1 MPDKIRILIADDH
14 EVVRKG
20 LALVLRQEPDF
31 EIVGEAH
38 NGPEAVQRG
47 RELCPDVLL
56 LDFKMPGMN
65 GDEVARQVRQHCP
78 QTRFVI
84 LSGAE
89 IEGALL
95 EAMEV
100 VDGYLSKDVGPAELT
115 HAIRTVA
122 DGKSYILGGPASK
135 RLERMDDQAG
145 GSPERI
151 LLSPREKEVL
161 QLMATAMTYREIG
174 QRLFISEETVR
185 THAKSI
191 LTKLGQP
198 NRTQAVV
205 AAVKLKLITLR

>member
-1 MPDKIRILIADDH
+1 MPHKIRILIADDH

-31 EIVGEAH
+31 EIVGEAQ

-47 RELCPDVLL
+47 CELCPDVLL

-65 GDEVARQVRQHCP
+65 GAEVAQQVRQHCP
-78 QTRFVI
+78 RTRFVI

-89 IEGALL
+89 IEGAML

-100 VDGYLSKDVGPAELT
+100 VDGYLSKDVGPEELT
-115 HAIRTVA
+115 HAIRAVA
-122 DGKSYILGGPASK
+122 GGRRYVLSRPAST
-135 RLERMDDQAG
+135 RLERMDDRAEG
-145 GSPERI
+145 GPEHD

-174 QRLFISEETVR
+174 QRLYISEETVR

-205 AAVKLKLITLR
+205 AAVKLKLINLR

>member
-14 EVVRKG
+14 GVVRKG

-38 NGPEAVQRG
+38 NGPGAVQRG
-47 RELCPDVLL
+47 CELCPDVFL

-65 GDEVARQVRQHCP
+65 GAEVARQVRQHCP
-78 QTRFVI
+78 RTRFII
-84 LSGAE
+84 LSGAD
-89 IEGALL
+89 IEGAAL
-95 EAMEV
+95 EAMEAI
-100 VDGYLSKDVGPAELT
+100 DGYVSKDVGPEELT
-115 HAIRTVA
+115 HAIRAVA
-122 DGKSYILGGPASK
+122 GGKRYLLSSPTSK
-135 RLERMDDQAG
+135 RPERMDAQAEG
-145 GSPERI
+145 GPERDP
-151 LLSPREKEVL
+151 LSSREKEVL

-174 QRLFISEETVR
+174 QRLYISEETVR